1 MRRAMRPRKLQAAR
15 EIRVSLG
22 PPASWRPVDALGIE
36 TQVNLACCAAGIAT
50 LATGTRG
57 VVRAIRQPR
66 RSLCFISM
74 SVR

>member
-1 MRRAMRPRKLQAAR
+1 MRPRKPQAGR

-50 LATGTRG
+50 LATGT
-57 VVRAIRQPR
+57 
-66 RSLCFISM
+66 
-74 SVR
+74 